1 LQAKALADVNTDEEI
16 GVFSLLDEPCAEV
29 IASEDSSSSYY
40 EDLTFEKAKEDCTMT
55 NGGIPLFDH
64 PSITLEALSEG
75 TDMCVL
81 SRPTLDEEQQDY

>member
-1 LQAKALADVNTDEEI
+1 
-16 GVFSLLDEPCAEV
+16 
-29 IASEDSSSSYY
+29 
-40 EDLTFEKAKEDCTMT
+40 MT